1 MIRLNC
7 RTQNKV
13 PIPPDIYQY
22 VREHMQDL
30 TLDELRM
37 QLQVSR
43 RIARALRDGVQ
54 IKLSEDLLA
63 ILNSNIGFVRR
74 FCLGSRIRWIVGESR
89 DRELYVEL
97 NRYLAKVIAE
107 MPESVAK
114 AMRGGWT
121 TRHLNFLRPLS
132 PWCNQLLLLQ
142 WLAEL
147 KKWYA
152 KVHERYP
159 EFDPVLF
166 EGTGLFD
173 KKPSG
178 EKPGESKESASTPVR
193 SPRRKSASSGRPC
206 FSKNYLA
213 PFLLGS
219 LRQVSKDS
227 MSRGQCA

>member
-1 MIRLNC
+1 MLQKINQSFPMIRLNC

-13 PIPPDIYQY
+13 PIPPDVYQY

-30 TLDELRM
+30 TLDELRI

-121 TRHLNFLRPLS
+121 TRHINFLRPLS
-132 PWCNQLLLLQ
+132 PWCNPVA
-142 WLAEL
+142 LASVARGAEEVVCKSSRTL
-147 KKWYA
+147 
-152 KVHERYP
+152 
-159 EFDPVLF
+159 
-166 EGTGLFD
+166 
-173 KKPSG
+173 
-178 EKPGESKESASTPVR
+178 PGVR
-193 SPRRKSASSGRPC
+193 SG
-206 FSKNYLA
+206 L
-213 PFLLGS
+213 
-219 LRQVSKDS
+219 V
-227 MSRGQCA
+227 